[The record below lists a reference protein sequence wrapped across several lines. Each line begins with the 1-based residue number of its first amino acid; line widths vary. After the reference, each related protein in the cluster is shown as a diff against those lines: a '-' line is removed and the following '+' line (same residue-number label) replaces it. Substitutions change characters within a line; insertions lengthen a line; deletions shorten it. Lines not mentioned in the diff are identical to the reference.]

1 MAAARH
7 PPSGALCC
15 DRLLFARDSAAAAD
29 AAARERTRPLLRQAA
44 ASSTSGLPVHAKNG
58 NLPSWWLLLATS
70 LCVPIQ
76 ITFGMLG
83 IVLVPADI
91 ARIVGDESKA
101 RYLGITVTL
110 MMIVQVC
117 QPIFGSISDK
127 TRSRFG
133 RRRPYIILG
142 QLTSAT
148 ALVIMRSSTTF
159 WPYCWGYQLYQV
171 GNCIVFAT
179 WCAIQPALHERQR
192 GQFGGYI
199 KLCMGVGFLGAALLG
214 FADGK
219 RYLNHDQ
226 TWGILIVLQLP
237 LMLAGI
243 ASFSATPGEQP
254 IPDKTIN
261 WYTLPIKL
269 STECMVSIAGFW
281 QPELDAPSPED
292 EARRLQL
299 AAAAAATSLGTRAN
313 AALEDI
319 IAPFRKPMF
328 RWIFVY
334 YIVWGASFTI
344 SNNFLQYYL
353 SDVIVTF
360 DLHLGWGR

>member
-269 STECMVSIAGFW
+269 STECMVSSDCRLLA
-281 QPELDAPSPED
+281 AR
-292 EARRLQL
+292 ARRAVTRGRGQ
-299 AAAAAATSLGTRAN
+299 AAAARGRCRRNEPGDASKRRAGGHHR
-313 AALEDI
+313 AVQKADVPLDLRLLYCVGGKLHDLE
-319 IAPFRKPMF
+319 
-328 RWIFVY
+328 
-334 YIVWGASFTI
+334 
-344 SNNFLQYYL
+344 
-353 SDVIVTF
+353 
-360 DLHLGWGR
+360 